1 MMLPISIN
9 GLGIREG
16 AGILLFTGIGFL
28 EEEAFVMEFITYVVM
43 VGVSLIGGALFL
55 RRQITGTISM
65 DKDAGSGV

>member
-1 MMLPISIN
+1 
-9 GLGIREG
+9 
-16 AGILLFTGIGFL
+16 
-28 EEEAFVMEFITYVVM
+28 MEFITYVVM